1 MIESIPLTQL
11 TEKYFFA
18 DLAAGKPAGQQ
29 LKRVRARQAIVG
41 VAPYYLRTRRLLFV
55 VYAWAGRIPTQE
67 FKKKILQVAE
77 EWRPTKFGI
86 EANAMQ
92 SLFADTVIHE
102 AKVQKLKVALVPI
115 DQPTKIDKLW
125 RIRTTLQPEVAFN
138 NLFLQHSQTELQ
150 TELVGFPIGATMD
163 IVDAR
168 ASIVYHLLPKK
179 ATPQQVNEE
188 KDALAEYMRLAGKS
202 PWEISRRLG
211 Q

>member
-163 IVDAR
+163 IVDAL

>member
-1 MIESIPLTQL
+1 MIEAVPLSQL
-11 TEKYFFA
+11 TERYFFA

-41 VAPYYLRTRRLLFV
+41 VAPYYLKSRRLLFTL
-55 VYAWAGRIPTQE
+55 YAWAGRIPTQE
-67 FKKKILQVAE
+67 FKVKILQIAQD
-77 EWRPTKFGI
+77 WRPTKFGI

-102 AKVQKLKVALVPI
+102 AKEKRVKVALVPI
-115 DQPTKIDKLW
+115 EQPTKIDKNW
-125 RIRTTLQPEVAFN
+125 RIRTTMQPEIAFN
-138 NLFLQHSQTELQ
+138 NLFLQHSH
-150 TELVGFPIGATMD
+150 TELVTEIIGFPIGST
-163 IVDAR
+163 VDLFDAL

-179 ATPQQVNEE
+179 ATVRQVNDE
-188 KDALAEYMRLAGKS
+188 KEALAEYMRLAGKA